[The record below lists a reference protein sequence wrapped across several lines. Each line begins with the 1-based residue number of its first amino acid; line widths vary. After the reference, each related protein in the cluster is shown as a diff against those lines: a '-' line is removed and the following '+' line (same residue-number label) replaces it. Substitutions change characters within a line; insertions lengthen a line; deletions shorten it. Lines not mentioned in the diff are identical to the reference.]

1 MGAVHFAEGELVTH
15 FCDELV
21 PLGLESVAPDALLHV
36 KIEEYEI
43 IRRLNHL

>member
-1 MGAVHFAEGELVTH
+1 MGAVHFAEGKLVTH
-15 FCDELV
+15 FGDELV

-43 IRRLNHL
+43 IRRLNRL